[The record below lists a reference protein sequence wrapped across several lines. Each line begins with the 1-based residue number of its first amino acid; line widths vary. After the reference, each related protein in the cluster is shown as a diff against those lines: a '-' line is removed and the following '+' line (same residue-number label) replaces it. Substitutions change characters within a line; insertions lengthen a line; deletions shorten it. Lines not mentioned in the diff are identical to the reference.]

1 MNMVYRTKN
10 VPHRKARHRN
20 ATTVPTAGRE
30 VQDRATHRKNKKKR
44 KRKEKQKARRLAAE
58 VGDKVLHQPQ
68 TSAPPR
74 TERVKK
80 RRQRPRV
87 SDEDLR
93 KAKEIPAD
101 AITIYTDGACTENG
115 KVGAKAGYGVFFGDN
130 DARNI
135 SARLIGRHQ
144 TNQRAELFAV
154 LKALETIHL
163 GSQGEFRGR
172 PVFILTDSMYTINA
186 LTIWGQSWERN
197 DWRRPD
203 GQFVVSMDFIKRARE
218 LLRTLHD
225 LNIRVKITHVSGHS
239 GVWGNEMADQLA
251 VRGAKEPPVREWIW
265 DKEFDDQ
272 NLEEEIRESLEYDD
286 EELDGLIAGFK
297 ND

>member
-1 MNMVYRTKN
+1 MVFRTRT
-10 VPHRKARHRN
+10 VTPHWKSRGRN
-20 ATTVPTAGRE
+20 ATVPTAGRDAQE
-30 VQDRATHRKNKKKR
+30 RARNRRDKKKR
-44 KRKEKQKARRLAAE
+44 KRKEQQKARRLATE
-58 VGDKVLHQPQ
+58 VCHNALHQPQ
-68 TSAPPR
+68 TSGPR
-74 TERVKK
+74 TERVRK
-80 RRQRPRV
+80 RRQRV
-87 SDEDLR
+87 GDEEVR
-93 KAKEIPAD
+93 KEKGIPGD

-130 DARNI
+130 DSRNI

-186 LTIWGQSWERN
+186 LTIWGQSWERS

-203 GQFVVSMDFIKRARE
+203 GQIVVSKDIIKRARD
-218 LLRTLHD
+218 LLRLLHD
-225 LNIRVKITHVSGHS
+225 LKIRVKITHVRGHS